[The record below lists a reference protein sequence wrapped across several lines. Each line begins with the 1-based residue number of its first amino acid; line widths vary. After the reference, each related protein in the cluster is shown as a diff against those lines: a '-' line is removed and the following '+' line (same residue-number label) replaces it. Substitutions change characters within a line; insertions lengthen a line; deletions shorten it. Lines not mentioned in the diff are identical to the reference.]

1 MNKMVSKL
9 WRLCTLLLVAL
20 PLLTACGEAD
30 HDIVLVNPFVGADGD
45 NFQDLID
52 AFNATNPEFP
62 VRNVAMEQDA
72 MYASISTAFPTGTGI
87 PDLVIVHAERI
98 QNFVQNEMLVSWD
111 DLLIDF
117 PEFRAENY
125 LTSAWEIGEI
135 NGNRYG
141 IPLDIHTW
149 ILYYNKDM
157 MAHYDVLHVLD
168 DSIVTFDEILEI
180 GAVMEAAGSDHAT
193 IGLTWMWPNFLS
205 VYRQM
210 GGNITEDGI
219 HPTLYNETAIAA
231 FELLHGLYTSG
242 FSNENGED
250 ASQLFQT
257 GQLMFIP
264 EGIWYLNTANTIDSF
279 EWGVTHKP
287 QYTVDHLVNWS
298 SSHQFVM
305 FETEERTDEKATA
318 IIAFIDWV
326 RENSI
331 DWARAGQNPAALAI
345 LESSEFQT
353 MPQAFLL
360 QSDEARDS
368 LVIFEYLYNG
378 FVSDEINR
386 IGFDIVF
393 GHLDVHEG
401 LQSAQQAVEDMIA
414 QDRASESS

>member
-1 MNKMVSKL
+1 MKKL
-9 WRLCTLLLVAL
+9 LMLCSVLLVGL
-20 PLLTACGEAD
+20 LFLTACGDED
-30 HDIVLVNPFVGADGD
+30 NEIELVNPFVGADGD
-45 NFQDLID
+45 NFQDLVD
-52 AFNATNPEFP
+52 AFNATNPEFTI
-62 VRNVAMEQDA
+62 RNVAMEQGA
-72 MYASISTAFPTGTGI
+72 MYSRISTAFPTGTGI
-87 PDLVIVHAERI
+87 PDLAVVHAERI
-98 QNFVQNEMLVSWD
+98 QNFVQNDMLMSWN
-111 DLLIDF
+111 DLLVDF
-117 PEFRAENY
+117 PEFRADNY
-125 LTSAWEIGEI
+125 LASAWEIGEI
-135 NGNRYG
+135 GGNRYG
-141 IPLDIHTW
+141 VPLDIHTW
-149 ILYYNKDM
+149 ILYYNRDM
-157 MAHYDVLHVLD
+157 MEYYGVSHVLD
-168 DSIVTFDEILEI
+168 DGILTFDEILYI
-180 GAVMEAAGSDHAT
+180 GEVMAAAGSDNAT

-210 GGNITEDGI
+210 GGNITADGI
-219 HPTLYNETAIAA
+219 APTLYTETAVAA

-264 EGIWYLNTANTIDSF
+264 EGIWYLNTANTIESF

-287 QYTVDHLVNWS
+287 QYTPNNVVNWS

-305 FETEERTDEKATA
+305 FESDERSEEKARG
-318 IIAFIDWV
+318 IIEFIDWV

-345 LESSEFQT
+345 LESAEFQT

-360 QSDEARDS
+360 QSDEAQES

-393 GHLDVHEG
+393 GNLDVREG

-414 QDRASESS
+414 QDRTGD

>member
-1 MNKMVSKL
+1 MDMIKKILILGIVIL
-9 WRLCTLLLVAL
+9 FAL
-20 PLLTACGEAD
+20 PFLTACGQDDNE
-30 HDIVLVNPFVGADGD
+30 IVLVNPFVGADGD
-45 NFQDLID
+45 NFQDLVD

-72 MYASISTAFPTGTGI
+72 MYSSISTAFPTGTGI
-87 PDLVIVHAERI
+87 PDLAVVHAERI
-98 QNFVQNEMLVSWD
+98 QNFVQNDMLLSWN
-111 DLLIDF
+111 DLLADF
-117 PEFRAENY
+117 PEITAENY
-125 LTSAWEIGEI
+125 LKSAWEIGDI
-135 NGNRYG
+135 NGKRYG
-141 IPLDIHTW
+141 VPLDIHTW
-149 ILYYNKDM
+149 ILFYNRDM
-157 MAHYDVLHVLD
+157 MEYYDVLYVLD
-168 DSIVTFDEILEI
+168 DGILTFDEIFNI
-180 GAVMEAAGSDHAT
+180 GQIMEATGSDNAT

-210 GGNITEDGI
+210 GGNITADGI
-219 HPTLYNETAIAA
+219 NPTLYNDTSVAA
-231 FELLHGLYTSG
+231 FELLHELYTSG
-242 FSNENGED
+242 ASNENGEN

-264 EGIWYLNTANTIDSF
+264 EGIWYLNTANTIETF

-287 QYTVDHLVNWS
+287 QYSVDNIVNWS

-305 FETEERTDEKATA
+305 FESDERGDEKELA

-326 RENSI
+326 RQNSI

-345 LESSEFQT
+345 LESNEFQT

-360 QSDEARDS
+360 QSDEAQES

-393 GHLDVHEG
+393 GNLDVREG
-401 LQSAQQAVEDMIA
+401 LQSAEQAVEDMIA
-414 QDRASESS
+414 QDRAGD